1 MKRLNKNPEINS
13 NIEEKKHCY
22 ETLAP
27 TDNSESKETI
37 NMLKDFIKGE
47 NITNIALSGK
57 YGAGKTSILKT
68 FFNNSDKEKYKP
80 LYISLGMFGINK
92 QGEIDDENVFCQEIE
107 KSIIQQIIYKEKPNK
122 LPDSNIKRIEK
133 LPKRNI
139 VFMAVVLMI
148 AILIYILNLYEVNIG
163 NSIKTIIECINNIR
177 TINIIQKCNPLD
189 FTIKGLI
196 YAIIIAAIM
205 CTIGEMA
212 IVLSKIWR
220 KIAIKSYKF
229 KLPNTELEINKTAEE
244 SLLSKYMDELV
255 YFFSKTRYNVIV
267 IEDLDRF
274 LENEKIR
281 YRVLIIFQKL
291 KELSIILNESKQVG
305 RKIKFIY
312 AVRDDLFKDET
323 ERTKFF
329 DAIVPVI
336 PVVSNFNSY
345 AELKQRLIDENIPD
359 KVIQDISAYVSDYRL
374 IKNLCN
380 EYFLYKIELGDSGIT
395 NEKIFSMIALKN
407 IRPNLYEKLLND
419 SGPIYKLIKNKHRLY
434 ASLKQEIEENIQ
446 DNNFEIE
453 KLSAEKLESLK
464 ELKYIAIGSVH
475 EKNARYGGNG
485 ITAEKFLQ
493 DSITLD
499 YIKDNEIYIRSQYGN
514 NFGEEEIFEYFN
526 GKAEFIKRAEI
537 LQNKL
542 NKKIDKLKND
552 NIQLEKRI
560 KKIQELSLKEVF
572 NNIVIEDAKKIIDNY
587 VDDNKSNNNLK
598 EKENNT
604 GLDDFVLMLV
614 SNGYVDENYK
624 NYMFRFKETD
634 KIKIS
639 DYTYIINVRQGIV
652 KDFDNNVSNPKEV
665 IKQLDI
671 SYFGKYEILNYNIL
685 EELIQHNNLVGYKE
699 KLNRVIMLLLNHN
712 DENNRFVF
720 GFLKHTQNQED
731 FLNLLYEADND
742 YFKELILYNMD
753 EDKKENLD
761 NLIKIL
767 LNSPLILENN
777 ETNKYIKDY
786 VENRKDFEDYIELNE
801 NVQKS
806 LKLLQVKF
814 NTLEEQ
820 KSDKLIN
827 FIYNNNLYVIND
839 NIVNKIFKFKGYTQ
853 DEYSDKNLSCI
864 LNENSLIKLKEY
876 ILFNPEEYIEECY
889 LKTNNTKNS
898 VKDIYDCINNWK
910 IKKEIKNKIIKNM
923 PIQIQDINNIVNTE
937 CDYYI
942 LENNMMKPTWANIY
956 NIYLRNQKNLEENL
970 IGYIENNAEA
980 ILKEKIADNIKSQEF
995 TNFLGKIARNNDI
1008 EYEVYKK
1015 LLKEI
1020 SYIRLNILKEN
1031 EIESDRLKLLVERK
1045 MIKLSPENFDIINSQ
1060 IPEIIDAYINNN
1072 IEGFVGEISKYS
1084 LDEYII
1090 EKIII
1095 SNKVKPRYKTSILEK
1110 IDVDVINLNT
1120 MKYIVL
1126 NYSNNNISRL
1136 NRELKESIFSSN
1148 IELKYK
1154 ILLLNK
1160 EIFKEYSIETLKAYI
1175 DIMPKPYNLIGNYQL
1190 RDKAFSLDNNKENLE
1205 LLNNL
1210 IEKGLNVRYKLS
1222 TTNKKIV
1229 INNIKRR

>member
-1 MKRLNKNPEINS
+1 LKRTNKNLETNL
-13 NIEEKKHCY
+13 NIEEKRHCY

-37 NMLKDFIKGE
+37 NMLNDFIECE

-68 FFNNSDKEKYKP
+68 FFNSTDKERYKP

-92 QGEIDDENVFCQEIE
+92 KGEINDENVFCQEIE

-139 VFMAVVLMI
+139 VFMAIVLII

-163 NSIKTIIECINNIR
+163 NAIKTIIEWIYNIR
-177 TINIIQKCNPLD
+177 TINIIQRCKLLN
-189 FTIKGLI
+189 FTIIGLI
-196 YAIIIAAIM
+196 YTFIIAILM
-205 CTIGEMA
+205 GIIGGVA
-212 IVLSKIWR
+212 IVLSMIWR
-220 KIAIKSYKF
+220 KINIKGYKF
-229 KLPNTELEINKTAEE
+229 KLPNTELEINKTADE
-244 SLLSKYMDELV
+244 SLISRYMDELV
-255 YFFSKTRYNVIV
+255 YFFSKTNYNIIV

-274 LENEKIR
+274 LENEKIK

-345 AELKQRLIDENIPD
+345 AELKRRLINENIPD
-359 KVIQDISAYVSDYRL
+359 KVIQDISAYINDYRL

-380 EYFLYKIELGDSGIT
+380 EYFLYKIELGDSGIA
-395 NEKIFSMIALKN
+395 NEKVFSMIALKN
-407 IRPNLYEKLLND
+407 IRPNLYEQLLND
-419 SGPIYKLIKNKHRLY
+419 NGPIYKLIKNKHRLY
-434 ASLKQEIEENIQ
+434 DSLKKKIEEDIQ
-446 DNNFEIE
+446 DNNLEIE
-453 KLSAEKLESLK
+453 KLSSEKLETLK
-464 ELKYIAIGSVH
+464 ELKYIVIGSVQG
-475 EKNARYGGNG
+475 KNARYGGNG

-493 DSITLD
+493 DSITLE

-514 NFGEEEIFEYFN
+514 NFGEEELFEYFN
-526 GKAEFIKRAEI
+526 GKADFIKRAEI
-537 LQNKL
+537 LQNKI
-542 NKKIDKLKND
+542 NKKIDKLNND
-552 NIQLEKRI
+552 NIQLEKRV
-560 KKIQELSLKEVF
+560 KQIQELSLKEVL
-572 NNIVIEDAKKIIDNY
+572 NNIVIEEAKKIIDNY
-587 VDDNKSNNNLK
+587 DEGNESDDNLK
-598 EKENNT
+598 ENST

-634 KIKIS
+634 KIKS
-639 DYTYIINVRQGIV
+639 DDYTYIINVRQGIV
-652 KDFDNNVSNPKEV
+652 KDFDNSISNSQEV

-671 SYFGKYEILNYNIL
+671 SYFGKHEILNYNIL
-685 EELIQHNNLVGYKE
+685 EELIQYNNLNGYKD

-720 GFLKHTQNQED
+720 GFLNYTHNQED
-731 FLNLLYEADND
+731 FLELLYEANNN

-767 LNSPLILENN
+767 LNRPLILEDN
-777 ETNKYIKDY
+777 EANKYIKDY
-786 VENRKDFEDYIELNE
+786 IENREDFEDYIELNE
-801 NVQKS
+801 NVQKA

-814 NTLEEQ
+814 NTLIEQ

-827 FIYNNNLYVIND
+827 FIYNNNLYIIND
-839 NIVNKIFKFKGYTQ
+839 NIVNKIFKFKGFTQ
-853 DEYSDKNLSCI
+853 EDYSDKNLSCI
-864 LNENSLIKLKEY
+864 LNEKSLVNLKEY
-876 ILFNPEEYIEECY
+876 VLLNPKEYIEECY
-889 LKTNNTKNS
+889 LKTNNIKNS

-910 IKKEIKNKIIKNM
+910 LKKEIKNKVIKNM
-923 PIQIQDINNIVNTE
+923 PIQIQDINDIVNNE

-942 LENNMMKPTWANIY
+942 LENDMIKPTWANIY

-970 IGYIENNAEA
+970 IGYIEKNNEA
-980 ILKEKIADNIKSQEF
+980 ILKEKITDNIKGQEF
-995 TNFLGKIARNNDI
+995 TNFLGEIAVNNNI
-1008 EYEVYKK
+1008 KYEVYKK

-1020 SYIRLNILKEN
+1020 SYIRLKIINEN
-1031 EIESDRLKLLVERK
+1031 EIESDRLRLLVERK

-1060 IPEIIDAYINNN
+1060 IPEVLDTYINNN
-1072 IEGFVGEISKYS
+1072 IESFVGEISKYS

-1090 EKIII
+1090 EKIIA

-1136 NRELKESIFSSN
+1136 NRELKGSIFSSN

-1175 DIMPKPYNLIGNYQL
+1175 DIMPKPYNLIGNYEL
-1190 RDKAFSLDNNKENLE
+1190 RGKAFSMDNNKENLE

-1210 IEKGLNVRYKLS
+1210 IEKGFNVRYQLS

-1229 INNIKRR
+1229 INNKKRR